1 MSPTSTRRRPRS
13 QRAGAAAK
21 NGSRPGGGAPSR
33 ARVRRRLVTL
43 LAVIVAGAGIAA
55 AALGPLGDAVR
66 EVTLPLRH
74 DDIIRQQARDKGL
87 DPALIAAVIH
97 EESRFQARTS
107 PAGAEGLMQI
117 TPETAGFIAD
127 RSGATR
133 FELGDLADPQINIA
147 YGSFYLRYLI
157 DRYEGDEPLAIAAY
171 NAGATN
177 VDRWIVAAGGQDE
190 FVVDEHIR
198 FPETLEYVEDVEERR
213 AEYREHYAEE
223 LGLN

>member
-1 MSPTSTRRRPRS
+1 
-13 QRAGAAAK
+13 
-21 NGSRPGGGAPSR
+21 
-33 ARVRRRLVTL
+33 VVL
-43 LAVIVAGAGIAA
+43 VAGAGIAA

-97 EESRFQARTS
+97 EESRFAPRTS

-117 TPETAGFIAD
+117 TPDTARFIA
-127 RSGATR
+127 RNSGATT
-133 FELGDLADPQINIA
+133 FVIDDLGDPQINIS

-157 DRYEGDEPLAIAAY
+157 ERYDGDERLAVAAY

-177 VDRWIVAAGGQDE
+177 VDRWLAEAGGDE
-190 FVVDEHIR
+190 LGFEDIP
-198 FPETLEYVEDVEERR
+198 FGETREYVEDVEERR